1 MIKKKK
7 NLVITDLGSRLPY
20 GVKILVRGKIE
31 TLQGINVLNSTVHYG
46 ESLQEKIEEIKPC
59 LFPMSSMTE
68 EQEKEYNDLNCYEP
82 GRFPHLEASLEYLLA
97 NKFDYR
103 ELIDEGLAVDATEL
117 DVY

>member
-1 MIKKKK
+1 MIQEDK
-7 NLVITDLGSRLPY
+7 NRIISELGSRLPY
-20 GVKILVRGKIE
+20 GVKILVKGKIE
-31 TLQGINVLNSTVHYG
+31 TLQGINVLEDVVYYG

-103 ELIDEGLAVDATEL
+103 ELIDEGLAVDATGL